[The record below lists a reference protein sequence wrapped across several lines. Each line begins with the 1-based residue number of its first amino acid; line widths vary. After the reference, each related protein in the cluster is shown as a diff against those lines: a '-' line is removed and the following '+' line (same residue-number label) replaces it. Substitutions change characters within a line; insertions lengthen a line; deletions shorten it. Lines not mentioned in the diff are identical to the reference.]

1 LPDELE
7 KKRSDF
13 LKRLYEL
20 SDGAETKFINMWEIG
35 DQLGFDRDLTISI
48 AQYLKGEGLIEFR
61 ALGGIIS
68 ITHYGIK
75 EAERSSNNIQ
85 PTEQIQKSQQQEK
98 ITNSFPKENTVQ
110 QFWSEI
116 DNRNFWK
123 YYE

>member
-1 LPDELE
+1 MLHLPDELE

-48 AQYLKGEGLIEFR
+48 AQYLKGEGL
-61 ALGGIIS
+61 
-68 ITHYGIK
+68 T
-75 EAERSSNNIQ
+75 
-85 PTEQIQKSQQQEK
+85 SQQQEK